1 MKKTLYQNIIHILPH
16 WHYKI
21 ERSIKQKQKNKNISY
36 ETYFCLLILKK
47 GGLVKM
53 SEIARDLRLSKQ
65 QATQMIDKLYQHGM
79 IDRQDDPQDRRSIL
93 IGIND
98 KGKQF
103 LIDNPLDTSP
113 LQEQIQTHLTADEQ
127 TEFNQ
132 AIETLLR
139 LFRKWD

>member
-21 ERSIKQKQKNKNISY
+21 ETSIKQIQKNKNITY

>member
-65 QATQMIDKLYQHGM
+65 QATQMIDK
-79 IDRQDDPQDRRSIL
+79 
-93 IGIND
+93 
-98 KGKQF
+98 GKQF

>member
-127 TEFNQ
+127 AEFNQ

>member
-98 KGKQF
+98 KGRQF

-127 TEFNQ
+127 AEFNQ

>member
-1 MKKTLYQNIIHILPH
+1 MN
-16 WHYKI
+16 
-21 ERSIKQKQKNKNISY
+21 
-36 ETYFCLLILKK
+36 
-47 GGLVKM
+47 
-53 SEIARDLRLSKQ
+53 
-65 QATQMIDKLYQHGM
+65 
-79 IDRQDDPQDRRSIL
+79 L

-127 TEFNQ
+127 AEFNQ

>member
-127 TEFNQ
+127 AEFNQ
-132 AIETLLR
+132 AIETLLT

>member
-21 ERSIKQKQKNKNISY
+21 ERSIKQKQKIKNISY

>member
-65 QATQMIDKLYQHGM
+65 QATQMIDRLYQHGM

-127 TEFNQ
+127 AEFNQ

>member
-98 KGKQF
+98 KGRQF

-113 LQEQIQTHLTADEQ
+113 LQEQIQTHLTADDQ
-127 TEFNQ
+127 AEFNQ

>member
-36 ETYFCLLILKK
+36 ETYYCLLILKK